1 MPSFGLPSLRHPV
14 SVGFGANS
22 RKHLC
27 SDGLWLVSMVRWQE
41 FPSGRERLS
50 KGWAS
55 CLCTQDGTS
64 GQWMHSQVAGA
75 GDKELGGA
83 QAELCPRDSRP
94 VDQGGPLSSRG
105 ATKRSERRVN
115 EKPPTRPLEPFSLL
129 PLSWSPQTWGGRP
142 RDRGKRET
150 PRLASSGCL
159 GSSPSLGPHYCPGK
173 LITDTHGT
181 HELTRPHRAQKS
193 C

>member
-94 VDQGGPLSSRG
+94 GDQGGPLSSRG

-142 RDRGKRET
+142 QGQREE
-150 PRLASSGCL
+150 GN
-159 GSSPSLGPHYCPGK
+159 PSLRFFRVPWEQPLPRATLLPRK
-173 LITDTHGT
+173 AD
-181 HELTRPHRAQKS
+181 HRHTWHHP
-193 C
+193 